1 MRTRNPQRLLAYALI
16 VIGVIMLVSRIGSA
30 DWLWLA
36 LISGLFLFGYVSR
49 KNYNFLVAGGVL
61 MGIAVGTL
69 IGTQSGMLLSLAAG
83 FLAIDRVEPKP
94 NRWALYSAGI
104 FAVLGALVAFGSV
117 GLLSSTAF
125 ALALVAVGAY
135 LLYREGNKPGT
146 QPDEPPTGTSTYT
159 PSQAGAPG
167 QPSQTPR
174 ASPTPTEAVDEP
186 ATNTAAE
193 TPAVKT
199 QTANPPGSETAP
211 PPPAA
216 ETVQPAY
223 TSSAHTPANVPGGA
237 AAPTTP
243 LENQP
248 PENQPLE
255 RQPRQ
260 ESARPPEQPV
270 LSGEAETRLR
280 RLEAWRRET
289 AAADGVPPYIVFS
302 NDTLAKIAAA
312 NPHTLDELD
321 TIKGVGP
328 VKLSRYGETVLGVL
342 KGEPSEDPKAA
353 PKAAES

>member
-16 VIGVIMLVSRIGSA
+16 IIGVIMLVSRIGSA

-36 LISGLFLFGYVSR
+36 LISALFLFGYVSR

-69 IGTQSGMLLSLAAG
+69 IGTDSGMLLSLAAG
-83 FLAIDRVEPKP
+83 FFAIDRIEPKP

-104 FAVLGALVAFGSV
+104 SAVLGALVAFGSF

-125 ALALVAVGAY
+125 ALALVAVGTY
-135 LLYREGNKPGT
+135 LLYREGNKPDT
-146 QPDEPPTGTSTYT
+146 PPTSTSSYT
-159 PSQAGAPG
+159 PSP
-167 QPSQTPR
+167 PSQSSAT
-174 ASPTPTEAVDEP
+174 SPIPEPSSEP
-186 ATNTAAE
+186 ATNTSA
-193 TPAVKT
+193 TST
-199 QTANPPGSETAP
+199 PGSETAP

-216 ETVQPAY
+216 ETVQPSH
-223 TSSAHTPANVPGGA
+223 TPPAHTPANVPGGA
-237 AAPTTP
+237 ATPATP

-248 PENQPLE
+248 LEN
-255 RQPRQ
+255 QPRQ
-260 ESARPPEQPV
+260 ESPQPPPEQPT

-280 RLEAWRRET
+280 RLEAWRREI

-312 NPHTLDELD
+312 NPRTLDELD

-342 KGEPSEDPKAA
+342 KDDPGEDTEVVAS
-353 PKAAES
+353 